1 MRDKHQD
8 IKGSQELLFVLVAL
22 LLLREKKNK
31 FHTRIDPNDFTMVEE
46 SPGDGFYTGSVGRCR
61 RLYSESEP
69 GNYRRS
75 I

>member
-22 LLLREKKNK
+22 LLLREKNK
-31 FHTRIDPNDFTMVEE
+31 FHTRIDPNDFTTVEE
-46 SPGDGFYTGSVGRCR
+46 SPGDGSYTGSVVGR